1 MPPLTGGTGL
11 KPSEDGLSPSLKMT
25 TAMTLLAIK
34 TFRCVGSF
42 NAESKFK
49 KHTQFNMYIDGKM
62 WSTPLRIYGSP
73 G

>member
-34 TFRCVGSF
+34 TFGVWVASMPRANSRNTLNLICTLM
-42 NAESKFK
+42 EIKSKK
-49 KHTQFNMYIDGKM
+49 RLDRD
-62 WSTPLRIYGSP
+62 L
-73 G
+73 

>member
-34 TFRCVGSF
+34 TFRCVWVASMPRA
-42 NAESKFK
+42 NSRNTLNLICTLMEIKSKK
-49 KHTQFNMYIDGKM
+49 RLDRD
-62 WSTPLRIYGSP
+62 L
-73 G
+73 